1 MCILTVGYK
10 KNKKNNI
17 MKNTDKIYQIGNF
30 IAAQASDN
38 IPNIGPLLY
47 YIFCKSFMVNSTMM
61 RSNILPLICAIEEE
75 LIAFE
80 EVTNILE
87 IHSEVL
93 DDFKEKFSSLI
104 SYEFWESI
112 DSFIECAWIL
122 FGTKWSIVT
131 IRGD

>member
-1 MCILTVGYK
+1 MYFNRILQK
-10 KNKKNNI
+10 KQKNNI
-17 MKNTDKIYQIGNF
+17 MKNIDKIYQIGNF

-131 IRGD
+131 IRSD